1 MAVPVLPP
9 LLFFQVSLRALP
21 SHCFHWQE
29 TFEHLP
35 FVWKTWYSNGKVHS
49 GMFSEKVNTFLAFT
63 EFTKISVPLILFKTI
78 SARLFPRRQQCPRWR
93 IQGMNLY
100 HSKLSVTLQL
110 FYSLRHWYQTL
121 QHNCGT
127 QGEHDLGFGRRYL
140 RFTTASTIPRAF
152 QFNDAGKHLNPKPQ
166 IKWYDSIRFD
176 RSVFLGK
183 KKWPSICQM
192 KSTESTL
199 LHCRF
204 LPNQLPNTWEVAVL
218 IDFPLLSHHLALRLT
233 GWEASCCR
241 NRDRSH

>member
-1 MAVPVLPP
+1 MERFIPVECFRKKLIPSMP
-9 LLFFQVSLRALP
+9 SPDSRKFLYHLFR
-21 SHCFHWQE
+21 
-29 TFEHLP
+29 
-35 FVWKTWYSNGKVHS
+35 
-49 GMFSEKVNTFLAFT
+49 
-63 EFTKISVPLILFKTI
+63 TI

-100 HSKLSVTLQL
+100 QSKLSVTWQL

-127 QGEHDLGFGRRYL
+127 QGEYDLSFGRRFL
-140 RFTTASTIPRAF
+140 RFTSASTIPRAF
-152 QFNDAGKHLNPKPQ
+152 EFNGAGKHLNPKRQ

-192 KSTESTL
+192 KSSENTL

-204 LPNQLPNTWEVAVL
+204 LPNQLPNTGDVAVL
-218 IDFPLLSHHLALRLT
+218 IDFPLLSHHLALRLK

-241 NRDRSH
+241 NRDRSNWPTTHLYPFFKPVPHQCL